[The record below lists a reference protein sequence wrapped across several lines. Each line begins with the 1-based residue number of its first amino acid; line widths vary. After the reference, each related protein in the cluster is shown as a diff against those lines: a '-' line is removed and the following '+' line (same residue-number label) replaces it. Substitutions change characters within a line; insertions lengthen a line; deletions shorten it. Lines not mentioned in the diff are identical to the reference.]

1 MTFKIF
7 ENNINLN
14 EYLKETEILKNNII
28 KINNNEI
35 IKINLYNI
43 LYEFYNL
50 NYIID
55 IETKYNN
62 TEKIKIVLKEKNYYD
77 KNNKSK
83 KFLML
88 LFYKLNE
95 NEYKIIKDHINNF
108 KNSIKF

>member
-14 EYLKETEILKNNII
+14 ENLKETEILKNNIT

-35 IKINLYNI
+35 IKINLENI

-55 IETKYNN
+55 IETKYNT
-62 TEKIKIVLKEKNYYD
+62 TEKIKIVLK
-77 KNNKSK
+77 KNNDHK

-88 LFYKLNE
+88 LFYELKE

-108 KNSIKF
+108 NNSIKF